1 MNRIAIVNS
10 SSFGQIFTQ
19 HIDRLKMIGDVSF
32 FHFPQDISGK
42 DLAETLKDYNF
53 IIASVSPFF
62 TSEFFDHHPGC
73 KIISR
78 HGIGFNNVDTHAAS
92 KHHTY
97 VSIVE
102 GIVEQDAVAENAIAL
117 LMNCTRKQ
125 DAAIQAVKHDLWKNR
140 ASYLGYQVRNK
151 TVGII
156 GYGNIGSRVGSILKN
171 GFNCKI
177 LAYDPN
183 LTHDQIIEQGAI
195 PVSLDECITQSDILS
210 LNAYLSKDNYHMI
223 SSECIS
229 KMKQNVIIINTARG
243 ELVDQTALLQGL
255 ESGHIFAYGSDVVE
269 GEPIDHTHP
278 LLNHPNV
285 IITPHI
291 SAYTHECL
299 ELMCEKCVSDCERV
313 ANGELPY
320 HCVNLYQIDSS
331 ENT

>member
-19 HIDRLKMIGDVSF
+19 HLDRLKEIGEVSF
-32 FHFPQDISGK
+32 FYFPQDISGK
-42 DLAETLKDYNF
+42 DLAEALKDYNF

-78 HGIGFNNVDTHAAS
+78 HGIGYNNVDIQAAS

-117 LMNCTRKQ
+117 LMNCTRRQ
-125 DAAIQAVKHDLWKNR
+125 DAAIQAVKHDLWKTR

-151 TVGII
+151 TVGVI
-156 GYGNIGSRVGSILKN
+156 GFGNIGSRVGSILKN
-171 GFNCKI
+171 GFNCRV
-177 LAYDPN
+177 LAHDPN
-183 LTHDQIIEQGAI
+183 LTNHQIIENGAI
-195 PVSLDECITQSDILS
+195 PVSLDECISQADILS
-210 LNAYLSKDNYHMI
+210 LNAYLTKDNYHMI
-223 SSECIS
+223 SHEAIS
-229 KMKQNVIIINTARG
+229 KMKKNVIIINTARG
-243 ELVDQTALLQGL
+243 ELIDQTALLHGL
-255 ESGHIFAYGSDVVE
+255 ETGQIFAYGSDVVE

-278 LLNHPNV
+278 LLSHPHV

-299 ELMCEKCVSDCERV
+299 ELMGDKCVSDCERV
-313 ANGELPY
+313 ANGNAPY
-320 HCVNLYQIDSS
+320 NCVNLNQIESG

>member
-10 SSFGQIFTQ
+10 SSFGQVFTH
-19 HIDRLKMIGDVSF
+19 HIDRLKKIGDVSF
-32 FHFPQDISGK
+32 FHFPQDIHGK
-42 DLAETLKDYNF
+42 ELAEALKGYNI

-62 TSEFFDHHPGC
+62 TSEFFEHHPGC
-73 KIISR
+73 KLISR
-78 HGIGFNNVDTHAAS
+78 HGIGFNNVDIHAAS

-117 LMNCTRKQ
+117 LMNCTRRQ
-125 DAAIQAVKHDLWKNR
+125 NEAIQAIKQDLWKTR

-151 TVGII
+151 TVGVI
-156 GYGNIGSRVGSILKN
+156 GYGNIGSRVGYILKN

-183 LTHDQIIEQGAI
+183 LSEEKIMKSGAI
-195 PVSLDECITQSDILS
+195 PVTLEECISQADIIS
-210 LNAYLSKDNYHMI
+210 LNAFLSKDNYHMI
-223 SSECIS
+223 STESIS
-229 KMKQNVIIINTARG
+229 RMKKNVIIVNTARG
-243 ELVDQTALLQGL
+243 ELVDQNAIIDGI

-278 LLNHPNV
+278 LLNHPQV

-291 SAYTHECL
+291 SAYTVECL
-299 ELMCEKCVSDCERV
+299 ESMGDKCVSDCEMV
-313 ANGELPY
+313 SNGNVPLN
-320 HCVNLYQIDSS
+320 CVNLNQIESG
-331 ENT
+331 ENK